1 MGIIDQKRNIFSKL
15 AAVNALNEIPEGLRN
30 SSYSSVNNSTNSTDF
45 LVDLTTALVGA
56 KAIKDYVV
64 DVITYRLPQI
74 ETAIKDGLKLELKEL
89 VSCNVNPSIP
99 LWFQNGGTGVELK
112 ITDIDTY
119 DIMKVNPQ
127 SFEGGLIYT
136 DVSAGLNS
144 KDFNTY
150 LYNTI
155 QTPGTPTKW
164 GLSVTSSVDI
174 LESTFTPNGTTNN
187 NVIKYTTSPAYS
199 NKKLTDFNN
208 DFIDTLS
215 LFGNPFSLDSPKVIT
230 LILEELFGSISS
242 SPGVNKSKKQIE
254 LELKFNEVLDC
265 ILESE
270 DDNITDSFFTF
281 DNPTLARIDRESN
294 NRRNGIRELE
304 TCGNLAVQV
313 TSQTAVDAV
322 DTISTATTKTEEVAA
337 VTEALD
343 NIVQVQASFATTNTN
358 DENIGNNFFIE
369 IVRKL
374 QRIIMSAI
382 MTPEFI
388 SLFAI
393 NHQIIYG
400 QGTSYDGP
408 IDFLKKNRKLV
419 KGVAKVLLNTL
430 LTLLLDLV
438 LLYITIRL
446 KQKFADDEI
455 EKAKNYVSILLS
467 YTGVPQSVISQIRR
481 INTQPIPNFN

>member
-1 MGIIDQKRNIFSKL
+1 MGIIDQKRDFFSKL
-15 AAVNALNEIPEGLRN
+15 AAVNALSEIPKGLRN

-45 LVDLTTALVGA
+45 LVDITTALVGA
-56 KAIKDYVV
+56 KALKDYVV
-64 DVITYRLPQI
+64 DVLTYRLPQI
-74 ETAIKDGLKLELKEL
+74 ELAIKDGLKLELKEL

-99 LWFQNGGTGVELK
+99 TWFQNGGTGVELK
-112 ITDIDTY
+112 ITDIDAY

-127 SFEGGLIYT
+127 SFEGNLIYT
-136 DVSAGLNS
+136 DVPAGLNS
-144 KDFNTY
+144 TDFNTY

-155 QTPGTPTKW
+155 QTPGIATNW
-164 GLSVTSSVDI
+164 GLSVTNSVDI

-187 NVIKYTTSPAYS
+187 NVIKYTTSSSYS

-215 LFGNPFSLDSPKVIT
+215 LFGNPTSLDSPKVVT

-313 TSQTAVDAV
+313 TSQAAADSVN
-322 DTISTATTKTEEVAA
+322 TISSATTKTEEVKA

-343 NIVQVQASFATTNTN
+343 NIVQLQASFSPTNTN

-419 KGVAKVLLNTL
+419 KGVAKVLLNIL

-438 LLYITIRL
+438 LLYLSRL
-446 KQKFADDEI
+446 LKKKFADDEI

-467 YTGVPQSVISQIRR
+467 YVGVPQSVIAQIRR
-481 INTQPIPNFN
+481 IAQ